1 MQTSE
6 AASRFA
12 GRPPVI
18 PLEEDE
24 QRMLDEEGFLVLE
37 GFADPTLVARLRR
50 RIEDLFALQ
59 GEQAGAEFR
68 QEPGTDRLA
77 NLVTHGEV
85 FEEVVQLPRLLGA
98 VEHVLGPAFKLSSLN
113 ARSARPHSGWTQ
125 PFHCDTGALPDTQGN
140 TVCNLLWLLDDFH
153 VENGA
158 PRYLPRSHR
167 AGILPE
173 KALADPVAPH
183 PEERYFTGKAG
194 TVVVMN
200 AHLWHGGTA
209 NQTSRPR
216 LALHSF
222 YCRRDR
228 PQQQYQKR
236 LIDPDL
242 QATFPASLRWLLALD
257 DPLNDQL
264 SGETTNQ
271 SGFLR

>member
-77 NLVTHGEV
+77 NLVAHGEV

-183 PEERYFTGKAG
+183 SEERYFTGKAG

-242 QATFPASLRWLLALD
+242 QATFSASLRWLLALD

>member
-1 MQTSE
+1 MQIIETPG
-6 AASRFA
+6 RFA

-18 PLEEDE
+18 PLEKDE

-77 NLVTHGEV
+77 NLVAHGEV

-125 PFHCDTGALPDTQGN
+125 PFHCDTGALPDAQGN

-242 QATFPASLRWLLALD
+242 QASFPDSLRWLLALD